1 MVGKLS
7 IINYQLSINLS
18 SMSKRVEK
26 DALLSG
32 IGARVRA
39 LRLADGLTVKEFA
52 ELAELS
58 PRFINQLEAG
68 DGNISIA
75 RLARVAGGLGRS
87 LPELI
92 PLPEDDLSIRSRV
105 MRLLSDCNDEDWEE
119 LYRWLEKRRGNRTE
133 PSFIA
138 LIGLRGAGKS
148 TIGSLL
154 ARRLKKQ
161 FVELDHWVEEA
172 AGMPL
177 AEIFATHGEAYYRR
191 LEREALAR
199 LFSAGFA
206 SGGCVFAPGG
216 SVVTDAESWDL
227 IKRRCF
233 TVWLHATPAEFMNRM
248 RMQGDTRP
256 MQGRPSAMRELKALL
271 QFREPLYAESQLVIK
286 TTGKSPAEIT
296 SMIVDA
302 VSKE

>member
-1 MVGKLS
+1 
-7 IINYQLSINLS
+7 
-18 SMSKRVEK
+18 MSKRAEK
-26 DALLSG
+26 NSLLSG

-39 LRLADGLTVKEFA
+39 MRLEGGMTVREFA
-52 ELAELS
+52 ERAALS

-75 RLARVAGGLGRS
+75 RLARVAEGLGRS

-92 PLPEDDLSIRSRV
+92 PPPEDDGSIRSRTW
-105 MRLLSDCNDEDWEE
+105 RLLSECSDEDWQE
-119 LYRWLEKRRGNRTE
+119 LHQWLEKRSGNRLE
-133 PSFIA
+133 HSFIA

-148 TIGSLL
+148 TVGTLL

-161 FVELDHWVEEA
+161 FVELDQWVEEA

-177 AEIFATHGEAYYRR
+177 GEIFATHGEGYYRR
-191 LEREALAR
+191 LEREALSQ
-199 LFSAGFA
+199 LFITAST

-216 SVVTDAESWDL
+216 SIVTDAESWEL

-248 RMQGDTRP
+248 RRQGDTRP
-256 MQGRPSAMRELKALL
+256 MQGRPAAMAELKDLL
-271 QFREPLYAESQLVIK
+271 QRREPLYAESQLHIK
-286 TTGKSPAEIT
+286 TTGKSPADIASEI
-296 SMIVDA
+296 IKVVD
-302 VSKE
+302 S